1 MDNNFISPNPSSTL
15 GAKEEAWKIVT
26 IQNIV
31 NGNPADFSNSVH
43 RPISLIVSTAR
54 LIWSQAPV

>member
-43 RPISLIVSTAR
+43 RTISLIVSTAR
-54 LIWSQAPV
+54 FL